1 MIIVYIIQGLE
12 SARIY
17 IGITK
22 NLGRRLREHRKKQST
37 GSIAVGDFKLIH
49 TEEFPDYKTAR
60 IREKFLK
67 SGKGR
72 EWIKDN
78 VSGFAKGE

>member
-37 GSIAVGDFKLIH
+37 GSIAVGDFKL
-49 TEEFPDYKTAR
+49 YSYRR
-60 IREKFLK
+60 IPRL
-67 SGKGR
+67 
-72 EWIKDN
+72 
-78 VSGFAKGE
+78 